1 MDTFDRATLRALAEH
16 DSDVCISL
24 FMQTMRNESDWA
36 QNAIRYKNLLNAARD
51 TMREQG
57 HSDDEIE
64 SILGPARALADDTT
78 FWRQVTDGVALFLT
92 RSSIQA
98 YRLPLQFSEMVTV
111 STHFHLKPL
120 FPLIASNN
128 RFFVLSLSQ
137 NDVRLMQG
145 THQSIGAVD
154 ARAVPSSLQDAS
166 PGVEDDAERE
176 LQNRTANRTPDGRT
190 DQMYHGHPHDSD
202 DNSRTVKPELQQFFR
217 SVDEGVMKYL
227 ADEEVPLVV
236 AGVSEYLPMYREVNS
251 YAHLVEDEVV
261 AGNPEDLRPDELHQ
275 KAWSIVSPI
284 FDRTQQEALDAFDQH
299 YHQNGNLA
307 SGDFHEIVPACAYG
321 RVDTLFVPIG
331 EHRWGR
337 FDPNT
342 NTVELRGDQGPGDYD
357 LLNYAAVHA
366 YLNGATIYAMRP
378 ENMPNGQFIAAT
390 FRYPTDVT
398 AKEQG

>member
-51 TMREQG
+51 TMREQS